1 MELPGCPAQG
11 QRTVVRRPC
20 TGERPH
26 CHSPTITCK
35 RCGGG
40 DRTRTCDILLAKQE
54 LYQLSYAPM
63 FRLRGRGGPMW
74 TRTTDLTLIRRTL

>member
-20 TGERPH
+20 TGERSH
-26 CHSPTITCK
+26 CHSPTAAFV
-35 RCGGG
+35 RPGGG

-54 LYQLSYAPM
+54 LYQLSYAPA
-63 FRLRGRGGPMW
+63 GHGGPMW